1 MLDKVRENFHL
12 NSYKTMMIS
21 RRGTWIIL
29 SPDLAEWFPSC

>member
-21 RRGTWIIL
+21 RGTWIIL
-29 SPDLAEWFPSC
+29 SPDLAEWFPLC